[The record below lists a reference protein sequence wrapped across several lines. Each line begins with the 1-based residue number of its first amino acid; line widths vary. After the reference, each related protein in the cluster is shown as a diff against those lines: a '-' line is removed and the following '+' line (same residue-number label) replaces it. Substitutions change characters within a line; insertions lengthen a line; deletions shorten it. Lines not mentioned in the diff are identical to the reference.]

1 MKTVIEMAREA
12 GMNLTPAQ
20 FSGVLEDE
28 IDEFQIERFAELVR
42 ADERE
47 SICKFMEHDVDLSGI
62 SEAPQ
67 LQNYTTTLLK
77 TLSDCIRARG
87 ETA

>member
-12 GMNLTPAQ
+12 GLVADANN
-20 FSGVLEDE
+20 SGFDSVVA
-28 IDEFQIERFAELVR
+28 FAELVR

-47 SICKFMEHDVDLSGI
+47 SICKLLEHDVDLAGI
-62 SEAPQ
+62 SSAPQ

-77 TLSDCIRARG
+77 TLADCIRARSN
-87 ETA
+87 T